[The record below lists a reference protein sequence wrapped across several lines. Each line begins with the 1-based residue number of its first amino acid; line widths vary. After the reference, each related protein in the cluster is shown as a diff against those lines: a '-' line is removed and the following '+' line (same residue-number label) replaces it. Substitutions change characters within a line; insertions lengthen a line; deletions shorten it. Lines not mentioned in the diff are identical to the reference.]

1 MTAVSAPPASDST
14 SADGPQTMTP
24 LSPKMKTAI
33 GALMLT
39 GFLDNLGFMVIMP
52 TMTFYIR
59 EIGGTDAQYGL
70 VVAAGWLAA
79 FVATPLYGSWI
90 DAHGGGYR
98 TCWFFG
104 SFLMITANI
113 IFALAIVLHGNTAVY
128 TVLFSRFLYGIGAAS
143 GSVSM
148 TWVTEALDPSQ
159 LSFVIILFNI
169 AANSGQVMGPL
180 VNTFFGELR
189 TELDLFGLT
198 VPIDAK
204 NGVGLLIASLDFISF
219 IATYFFVHDPPT
231 KKAAPESDGS
241 SSEGFGGAAGWAAV
255 LREFGS
261 FKVFMPALAQFVC
274 SANWQI
280 IETALA
286 PASSDALGW
295 GPVQVS
301 TVLGSNAILGMT
313 MTVVAAI
320 LVKYLSDTTMVA
332 SGFFCWFVAGLL
344 MVRQDT
350 IRLTTKRTH
359 GYLPLPNRTV
369 GLTGFPIILPSLQ
382 ALFSKAVVGRPE
394 IMPIIGRMW
403 SFFTMT
409 GTIAGSIA
417 PIFVGAMVLRSPEK
431 IDSGTNAHELTS
443 YALYVPIFSGL
454 CIVGFLYDK
463 FILHADDDGILLMDD
478 SVVSERSSLL
488 RANPE
493 KRRSSVAALKAALH
507 AETDTSITAN
517 KIRSCSMMG
526 DGNHAFPILIPSN
539 SNSSGNAKE
548 LEELINELEVE
559 DQPYTA
565 LWRLT

>member
-1 MTAVSAPPASDST
+1 MVQS
-14 SADGPQTMTP
+14 
-24 LSPKMKTAI
+24 
-33 GALMLT
+33 
-39 GFLDNLGFMVIMP
+39 FLDALGMMVILP
-52 TMTFYIR
+52 TVIFYIR
-59 EIGGTDAQYGL
+59 ELGGTNAQYGL
-70 VVAAGWLAA
+70 VLSAGSLASL
-79 FVATPLYGSWI
+79 VATPFYGSWI

-143 GSVSM
+143 GTVGMAWVSE
-148 TWVTEALDPSQ
+148 VLDPSQ
-159 LSFVIILFNI
+159 LSFVIILLSI
-169 AANSGQVMGPL
+169 AGNSGAIMGPF
-180 VNTFFGELR
+180 VNTLFGELR
-189 TELDLFGLT
+189 TELDVFGLT
-198 VPIDAK
+198 VPIDSK
-204 NGVGLLIASLDFISF
+204 NGAGLLIASLDLISF
-219 IATYFFVHDPPT
+219 IFTYFFVHDPPT
-231 KKAAPESDGS
+231 KRAAPESDGS
-241 SSEGFGGAAGWAAV
+241 SSEGLGGAAGWAAV
-255 LREFGS
+255 FKEFGS
-261 FKVFMPALAQFVC
+261 FKVFMPAFAVFVC

-280 IETALA
+280 IETAL
-286 PASSDALGW
+286 PAAALDALGW
-295 GPVQVS
+295 GAVQVS
-301 TVLGSNAILGMT
+301 AVMGFNSILNMT
-313 MTVVAAI
+313 MTVIAAI

-344 MVRQDT
+344 MDSWW
-350 IRLTTKRTH
+350 IRGAPAWRFVV
-359 GYLPLPNRTV
+359 PIII

-394 IMPIIGRMW
+394 IMPILGRMW
-403 SFFTMT
+403 SLFQMT

-417 PIFVGAMVLRSPEK
+417 PIFVGAMVLRSPEE

-443 YALYVPIFSGL
+443 YALYVAVFSGL

-526 DGNHAFPILIPSN
+526 DGNHSFPILIPFN
-539 SNSSGNAKE
+539 SNSGGSAKE
-548 LEELINELEVE
+548 LEELINELEAE
-559 DQPYTA
+559 DQP
-565 LWRLT
+565 